1 MRRFLGILLVVLA
14 LRSVLLIVTGI
25 HPPPITA
32 LWADLLTAAFL
43 YAITP
48 LLPGL
53 FLRAG
58 AVALIATGYAAG
70 AEHLVTHGTY
80 FRIGHL
86 GHLTDPGFVGSSVN
100 GLSILWFAVF
110 AIISSPLLWLLK
122 CNNNPPLERTLGVL
136 AGVFVMQMLT
146 MPTLTTPSNNVV
158 VGSLGQVP
166 PLVVRRSLPL
176 EQDEAS
182 PQEEKFYE
190 ASPRA
195 SHPPGAQQ
203 NVLLVMIEGLS
214 GGYFPGVARHHG
226 IEPAVQLAEL
236 ESVLDERGFRIY
248 RNTLAPQRQT
258 DRGSYALLC
267 ADHPRMRLLRS
278 EMRESP
284 TLEGEFDCLPH
295 RLNKAGYKTA
305 YLQAADL
312 EFMEKDQFM
321 PMAGFQRTVGGLG
334 APEDPEDTRQ
344 SGWGANDQ
352 RFFDAALPEL
362 QRLDNQE
369 QPWFA
374 TLLNVGTHHPYLN
387 SPKQVD
393 SARAA
398 SAQRPKERMERRQ
411 EAFTLMGKAL
421 TAFIR
426 KLDHQGLLET
436 TTVIVTSDESDGIVR
451 QAPEPAPLDGNFGV
465 IAIRPADRT
474 SSELRW
480 RDRDS
485 LTSAIDL
492 PKTVLDL
499 TGGAPGEKMIGRS
512 LLNPDAQNRR
522 HLIVGDTYAKR
533 VHFIR
538 SDGKA
543 IGCNEAALS
552 CTSFEFQP
560 SRLFGTLKPSEHPPF
575 MPLRDRVAVIQRTD
589 EIRALRE
596 TR

>member
-14 LRSVLLIVTGI
+14 LRSVLLVITGI
-25 HPPPITA
+25 HPPPIAA
-32 LWADLLTAAFL
+32 LWADLLTAGLL

-53 FLRAG
+53 FLRTG
-58 AVALIATGYAAG
+58 AVALIAIGYAAG

-86 GHLTDPGFVGSSVN
+86 GHLTDPSFVGSTVH

-110 AIISSPLLWLLK
+110 AVISSPLLWLLK
-122 CNNNPPLERTLGVL
+122 RSDSPPLARTLGIVAGVL
-136 AGVFVMQMLT
+136 AIQTLT
-146 MPTLTTPSNNVV
+146 TPTLTTPSNNVV
-158 VGSLGQVP
+158 VGSLAQVP
-166 PLVVRRSLPL
+166 PLVARRSLPL
-176 EQDEAS
+176 GQHEAS
-182 PQEEKFYE
+182 GQEEEFYE
-190 ASPRA
+190 ASPRI

-214 GGYFPGVARHHG
+214 GGYFPDVARHHG
-226 IEPAVQLAEL
+226 IEPAVQLPEL
-236 ESVLDERGFRIY
+236 ESVLDERGFRVY

-258 DRGSYALLC
+258 DRGTYALLC
-267 ADHPRMRLLRS
+267 ADHPRMRLMRS

-284 TLEGEFDCLPH
+284 TLEGKFDCLPH
-295 RLNKAGYKTA
+295 RLNQAGYQTA

-312 EFMEKDQFM
+312 EFMAKDQFM
-321 PMAGFQRTVGGLG
+321 PMAGFQRTVGRLG
-334 APEDPEDTRQ
+334 APDDAEDTRQ

-352 RFFDAALPEL
+352 RFFDAVLPEL
-362 QRLDNQE
+362 QRLDSQE
-369 QPWFA
+369 QPWFV

-387 SPKQVD
+387 SPEQVE
-393 SARAA
+393 SAQTT

-411 EAFTLMGKAL
+411 EAFTLMGEAL
-421 TAFIR
+421 EDFMSQ
-426 KLDHQGLLET
+426 LDDQGLLET
-436 TTVIVTSDESDGIVR
+436 TTIIVTSDESDGIVR
-451 QAPEPAPLDGNFGV
+451 QASEPAPLDGNFGV
-465 IAIRPADRT
+465 IAIRPADRA
-474 SSELRW
+474 SSGVRW
-480 RDRDS
+480 REPDS

-499 TGGAPGEKMIGRS
+499 TGGAPGAKMIGRS
-512 LLNPDAQNRR
+512 LMNPDDESRR

-543 IGCNEAALS
+543 IGCNEVARN
-552 CTSFEFQP
+552 CTSYEFQP
-560 SRLFGTLKPSEHPPF
+560 SRLFGTLAPNDRPPF
-575 MPLRDRVAVIQRTD
+575 MPLQDRVAVIQRTD

-596 TR
+596 HR